1 MFRRFIPAVLLASL
15 AACGGVVDPS
25 KNQTQTFSGTV
36 AVGIGSSGPLHTFT
50 VSKGGEISAVVTSF
64 TPTLPSGTLFEV
76 IYGRMISGQC
86 SPLSVNQFAVVG
98 ATVVSGAII
107 PGAYCIAIVDEGFF
121 KVNEDYALQVSHP

>member
-1 MFRRFIPAVLLASL
+1 MVRRFIPAIFLATL

-25 KNQTQTFSGTV
+25 KNQTEMLTGTV
-36 AVGIGSSGPLHTFT
+36 PVGSSGKVHQFN

-76 IYGRMISGQC
+76 IYGQVISGQC

-107 PGAYCIAIVDEGFF
+107 PGTYCIAIVDEGFF
-121 KVNEDYALQVSHP
+121 KVNEDYVLQVSHP

>member
-1 MFRRFIPAVLLASL
+1 MLRRFIPVLLLATL

-25 KNQTQTFSGTV
+25 KNQTQTFPGTV
-36 AVGIGSSGPLHTFT
+36 PVGSSGPLHTFN

-76 IYGRMISGQC
+76 IYGQVVSGQC

-107 PGAYCIAIVDEGFF
+107 PGTYCIAIVDEGFF
-121 KVNEDYALQVSHP
+121 KVNE